1 MTWTLV
7 TIVLVA
13 VTAVG
18 VFLFVKN
25 NPHRAKKIDD
35 AAKEVIKE
43 VEEKVEDIIKK

>member
-1 MTWTLV
+1 MIW
-7 TIVLVA
+7 TIVLVVA
-13 VTAVG
+13 TAVG